1 MSISENIWKRLVCLE
16 TPPTTMGWRRPP
28 RVAHTPPGGSTS
40 WIWWLPLYAPR
51 KPRKR
56 KIACATKYNTTSKG
70 RVGAAKFYIFNDKCS
85 NLSQNGYATRI
96 FVRMIPNASEK
107 LLQKHRSTRWRQSKN
122 ILMRMRNEIL
132 LGVIITNAD
141 AHLLVIIV
149 FEFFQTE
156 NSTFPRKKNLTICGP
171 SPEPRKS

>member
-51 KPRKR
+51 KPRR

-171 SPEPRKS
+171 SPEPRQS